1 MTHLVSQPEFL
12 LAKLHTTTEAF
23 SYAEP
28 LVVEFTREFEANA
41 TQTGTTGGVNVD
53 AGRQLTNNRPEM
65 PGFETSSR
73 GERAASS
80 TPPMSVSRNRRRG

>member
-1 MTHLVSQPEFL
+1 MTYLVPQPQFL
-12 LAKLHTTTEAF
+12 LTELHTTAEAF

-28 LVVEFTREFEANA
+28 LLVEFAREFEANA

-53 AGRQLTNNRPEM
+53 AGRQLVNNRPEM

-80 TPPMSVSRNRRRG
+80 TPPMSVI